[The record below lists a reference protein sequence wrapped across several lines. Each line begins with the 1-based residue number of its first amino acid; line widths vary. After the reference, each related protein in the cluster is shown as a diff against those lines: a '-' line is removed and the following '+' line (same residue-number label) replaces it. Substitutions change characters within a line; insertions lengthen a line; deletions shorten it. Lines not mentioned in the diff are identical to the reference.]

1 MNITAVAVG
10 QPENFAMISSWFRH
24 CLRTLRVCR
33 WRLRRLG
40 LTRHLERHYQALSTA
55 PVDTLWQTLTNLA
68 DMSWH
73 PLVASTNAPRGL
85 TAKPGLIYRVMPRWF
100 WLPIPVSI
108 FVERVSPQRL
118 LSIRLFPIPGLEE
131 RVIYRLDSTM
141 WGTRVS
147 YCITLR
153 GWLSPLA
160 WSLLKPYAAQVA
172 IAIATAAENA
182 AQQALPNPKSSS
194 EAW

>member
-1 MNITAVAVG
+1 MMH
-10 QPENFAMISSWFRH
+10 PWLRH

-33 WRLRRLG
+33 WRFQRLA
-40 LTRHLERHYQALSTA
+40 LTRHLERRYQALSTA
-55 PVDTLWQTLTNLA
+55 SVETLWQTLTDLA

-73 PLVASTNAPRGL
+73 PLITSTNAPQGL

-100 WLPIPVSI
+100 WLPIPISI
-108 FVERVSPQRL
+108 FVERVSPQKL

-131 RVIYRLDSTM
+131 RVIYHLESTM

-147 YCITLR
+147 YCVSLR

-172 IAIATAAENA
+172 IAIAQAAENA
-182 AQQALPNPKSSS
+182 AQQALPKPKSSS